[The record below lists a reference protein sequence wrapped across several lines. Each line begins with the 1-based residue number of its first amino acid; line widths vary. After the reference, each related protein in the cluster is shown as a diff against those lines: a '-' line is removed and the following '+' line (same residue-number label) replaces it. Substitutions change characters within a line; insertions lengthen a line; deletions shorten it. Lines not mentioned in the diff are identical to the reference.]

1 MSSTRYILKRA
12 LTASQQLKG
21 QKIVS
26 RNVLLDLNQPVVS
39 ASGNIVSKRN
49 VHFTFNPDPTDTSK
63 GKKEMKVW
71 TLYSFAQNHWIFL
84 MYAMIDLYWLTG
96 ETTKMTL
103 LQAITS
109 AMDIALDKDPT
120 ACIFGE
126 DVAFGG
132 VFR

>member
-63 GKKEMKVW
+63 GKKEMKV
-71 TLYSFAQNHWIFL
+71 
-84 MYAMIDLYWLTG
+84 
-96 ETTKMTL
+96 
-103 LQAITS
+103 
-109 AMDIALDKDPT
+109 
-120 ACIFGE
+120 
-126 DVAFGG
+126 
-132 VFR
+132 